1 MFCLTSH
8 PVFCLKCS
16 NVHPGMVRP
25 RYRGLRLR
33 PQMTL
38 KLLWTPYCNY
48 YHGLVSLWSHSLEKL
63 WTTDTVLGSLG
74 SALAAGTRCGQAET
88 RDQSRP
94 GAAYNGQTWPVRPA
108 QPAQDN
114 SKTRAGGGAHH
125 STWHYSIPSS
135 SSWVHKPQPGPLTNK
150 CREGERHF
158 MQLHPRLFHSITP
171 GPAVLTRHRRWNERL
186 ARH

>member
-1 MFCLTSH
+1 
-8 PVFCLKCS
+8 
-16 NVHPGMVRP
+16 MVQRTQAEA
-25 RYRGLRLR
+25 
-33 PQMTL
+33 QMTL

-125 STWHYSIPSS
+125 ST
-135 SSWVHKPQPGPLTNK
+135 
-150 CREGERHF
+150 
-158 MQLHPRLFHSITP
+158 
-171 GPAVLTRHRRWNERL
+171 
-186 ARH
+186 

>member
-1 MFCLTSH
+1 
-8 PVFCLKCS
+8 
-16 NVHPGMVRP
+16 MVRP
-25 RYRGLRLR
+25 WYRGLRLR
-33 PQMTL
+33 PRMTL
-38 KLLWTPYCNY
+38 KLLWSPYCNY

-94 GAAYNGQTWPVRPA
+94 GAAYNGQTWLVRPA

-135 SSWVHKPQPGPLTNK
+135 SWVHKPQPGPLTNK
-150 CREGERHF
+150 CRERETLHAAPPSPLPLDNPRTRSSDSTPEMKWEISAPLRYAERGL
-158 MQLHPRLFHSITP
+158 QQS
-171 GPAVLTRHRRWNERL
+171 AVRVERRN
-186 ARH
+186 